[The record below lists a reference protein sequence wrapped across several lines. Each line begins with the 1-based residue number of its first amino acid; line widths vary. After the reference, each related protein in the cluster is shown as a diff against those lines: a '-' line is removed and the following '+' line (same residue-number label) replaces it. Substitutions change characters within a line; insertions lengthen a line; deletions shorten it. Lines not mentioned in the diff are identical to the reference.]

1 MNNERMSLIVSDLLM
16 TMKIDL
22 AAKKEI
28 GQVFHIFFEDGYC
41 LFDCRTFSKE
51 KAYGYLNVFLR
62 DPGTKSI
69 AYSVTSDCYM
79 RSPETME
86 IIGEQLIALLV
97 TADGS
102 MDVTMQPY
110 KRETNGKI
118 KYDDPIPVDNTQAG
132 GPITEFYQPGLMVSD
147 EMRKQ
152 VIQEIRERIL
162 RKKIPYSTYAK
173 ETESPAFD

>member
-1 MNNERMSLIVSDLLM
+1 MNNERMSLIVKDLLM

-41 LFDCRTFSKE
+41 LFDCRGFTKE

-62 DPGTKSI
+62 DPSTKSI

-86 IIGEQLIALLV
+86 IIGEQLFALIV
-97 TADGS
+97 TADGNI
-102 MDVTMQPY
+102 DVTMQPY
-110 KRETNGKI
+110 KRENNGKI
-118 KYDDPIPVDNTQAG
+118 KYDDPIPTENSQSV
-132 GPITEFYQPGLMVSD
+132 GPITAFYEPGLIVSD
-147 EMRKQ
+147 EVRKQ
-152 VIQEIRERIL
+152 VIQEVRESIL
-162 RKKIPYSTYAK
+162 RKKIPYSTYNK
-173 ETESPAFD
+173 ESETPTFS